1 MSNQMGDIWTRQAER
16 QARVDKGL
24 PAEPKSDCAYCRA
37 HAGDNMMPPH
47 TPSIHCESGKHPHCT
62 CDVCY

>member
-1 MSNQMGDIWTRQAER
+1 MRRSRIRIR
-16 QARVDKGL
+16 L
-24 PAEPKSDCAYCRA
+24 PASSYEDRCRLRDIEAAKAECAYCRA